1 MIKVIA
7 EAGVN
12 HFGKVDLAKRLVD
25 SAKQAGADF
34 IKFQFIE
41 PDEVYLPG
49 RYKYGPYNSEDVVK
63 QRAESLLD
71 YDQCREVFEYA
82 KSADVEPFATPFGLK
97 SLDLLSKLGCTIV
110 KIASGDINFYD
121 LISEASNR
129 FDIIVMS
136 TGMATAEEVRR
147 AYDIAS
153 RGSAEIYLMHCVSI
167 YPHTESQSNLGFI
180 RTLLSEYDVSVGYS
194 DHTLGS
200 LSSCCALTLGATL
213 FEKHF
218 TLDRSMGGLD
228 RKHSLEPD
236 EFKKYVDDLRA
247 IEHSLTVVEKDV
259 NQAEA
264 YTAQRA
270 RRGLYFAKSLPKGH
284 VITKDDVLF
293 LRPSNGLDLLD
304 LNKVVGKRLLSDVQI
319 YQSLEAR
326 EYDD

>member
-12 HFGKVDLAKRLVD
+12 HFGKVDLAKRLID
-25 SAKQAGADF
+25 SAKQAGTDF

-41 PDEVYLPG
+41 PEEVYLPG
-49 RYKYGPYNSEDVVK
+49 RYKYGPYNSEDVVR
-63 QRAESLLD
+63 QRTESLLD

-82 KSADVEPFATPFGLK
+82 KAVGIEPFATPFGLR
-97 SLDLLSKLGCTIV
+97 SLDLLCRLGCKIV

-121 LISEASNR
+121 LISEASDR

-136 TGMATAEEVRR
+136 TGMATAEEIRR
-147 AYDIAS
+147 AYNIAS
-153 RGSAEIYLMHCVSI
+153 RGSARIYLMHCVSI

-180 RTLLSEYDVSVGYS
+180 KTLLKEYDVSVGYS

-200 LSSCCALTLGATL
+200 LSSCCALSLGATL

-247 IEHSLTVVEKDV
+247 IGCSLSSIERDV
-259 NQAEA
+259 NEAES

-270 RRGLYFAKSLPKGH
+270 RRGLYFARSLQKGH
-284 VITKDDVLF
+284 VIAKDDVLF

-304 LNKVVGKRLLSDVQI
+304 LDKIIGKKLLLDTHKH
-319 YQSLEAR
+319 QSLNEAKF
-326 EYDD
+326 ED